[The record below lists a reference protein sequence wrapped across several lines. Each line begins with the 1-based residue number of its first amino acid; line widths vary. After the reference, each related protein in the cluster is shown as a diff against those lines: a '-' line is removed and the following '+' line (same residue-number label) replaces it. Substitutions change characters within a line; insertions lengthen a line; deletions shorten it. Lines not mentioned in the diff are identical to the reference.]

1 MEVTENTAALRTT
14 GRVIHW
20 AFWYDVLL
28 KVISLGRER
37 AFREKMLDIA
47 GLAPGDVVLDAGCGT
62 GTLAIGAKQRTG
74 PTGAVYGIDASPRMV
89 ARARRKAA
97 KAGLEISLQP
107 ALLEAIPF
115 PDGKFDVLTTSLV
128 MHHLPAD
135 LLPRCLAEMRRVLRP
150 GGRLVVFDFGG
161 SDAHHWHWRKNDPH
175 HAFKLDGIMPTI
187 TAAGFKDLERGKTG
201 IIRGIM
207 FVRAIAN
214 HWSAPRIG

>member
-1 MEVTENTAALRTT
+1 MRVEVTENAGALRTT
-14 GRVIHW
+14 SRVIHW

-47 GLAPGDVVLDAGCGT
+47 RLAPGDVVLDAGCGT
-62 GTLAIGAKQRTG
+62 GTLAIAAKRRTG
-74 PTGAVYGIDASPRMV
+74 PTGAVYGIDASPKMV
-89 ARARRKAA
+89 ARARRKTA
-97 KAGLEISLQP
+97 KARLEVSMEP

-115 PDGKFDVLTTSLV
+115 PEGKFDLVITSLV
-128 MHHLPAD
+128 MHHLPDD
-135 LLPRCLAEMRRVLRP
+135 LLPRCLAEMRRVLKP

-161 SDAHHWHWRKNDPH
+161 AEPHHWHWRKNHPH
-175 HAFKLDGIMPTI
+175 HAFKLDGIIPAI

-201 IIRGIM
+201 IIRGLM

-214 HWSAPRIG
+214 H